1 MSIRTK
7 DDTSNRL
14 ICLYILCT
22 KVAPAPKGD
31 RLPSDTAEIDA
42 LFVDIESSKKKREF
56 KLCQQIMNKIHDL
69 RERNHK
75 KSSPVAALEIQL
87 EDAKARRDFARCR
100 TLQRQ
105 IEAAKAPSARAQK
118 LMQLESKLQVAMDAG
133 DFTLCEKIQKQI
145 DQESGKGEPG
155 TAEKIRA
162 LKASLE
168 KATACNEF
176 DKCILIT
183 QQLQSLQSAT
193 TFIASQSSRAPKRKQ
208 PPATKKTVRHK
219 KKSRGPVLP
228 NRIRQM
234 KVKEIRAQLALRNID
249 TSGTKSLLMQ
259 RLAKAERATNDQP
272 DTTSETTA
280 TASSAVLDTTTPAQT
295 DEQKESTDE

>member
-22 KVAPAPKGD
+22 KVAPAPNGD

-105 IEAAKAPSARAQK
+105 IEAAKAPSARARAA
-118 LMQLESKLQVAMDAG
+118 STGIAAGGRTRARRRSARVA
-133 DFTLCEKIQKQI
+133 E
-145 DQESGKGEPG
+145 
-155 TAEKIRA
+155 
-162 LKASLE
+162 
-168 KATACNEF
+168 
-176 DKCILIT
+176 
-183 QQLQSLQSAT
+183 
-193 TFIASQSSRAPKRKQ
+193 
-208 PPATKKTVRHK
+208 
-219 KKSRGPVLP
+219 LP
-228 NRIRQM
+228 
-234 KVKEIRAQLALRNID
+234 
-249 TSGTKSLLMQ
+249 
-259 RLAKAERATNDQP
+259 ER
-272 DTTSETTA
+272 SHG
-280 TASSAVLDTTTPAQT
+280 
-295 DEQKESTDE
+295 